1 MNRSPVEKGCLVL
14 KYLVQIEQREH
25 LLFFPCNK
33 WRANLLLELVAAIDR
48 LGPCVSVGLFMYAQC
63 SVLSLDLGVRM
74 QFM

>member
-1 MNRSPVEKGCLVL
+1 MNRSAVEKGCLVL
-14 KYLVQIEQREH
+14 KYLVQIEQRGA
-25 LLFFPCNK
+25 FVVFSCNT

-48 LGPCVSVGLFMYAQC
+48 LGPGVSVGLFMYAQC